1 MKFKKIISV
10 LAVLSL
16 LFSSAGISCFA
27 SAKQKDSFYSIVKT
41 TEQVTEETTNTE
53 DTTQPTTEKETE
65 PTEPSDYTEPTTEP
79 VTDDLH
85 QYEDLRKELVKSLEQ
100 AKMFNKS
107 LYTEESYKA
116 LETEINNSQKIIDN
130 WQKLYAEGQ
139 KALSNL
145 QSAVNNL
152 LTYEKLLQGEIEKAE
167 KISPEWYT
175 ETSFKALSDA
185 IEKGKNALK
194 NGNITADIATP
205 IIDEIQRAENN
216 LYNIIDYLKFA
227 IAEAKLK
234 YKFEY
239 EESSLEQFKAEI
251 ERIEKSIT
259 DDITS
264 EDVKKLLEDVSKS
277 YSLLKPVIGDTNVD
291 GEITIDDATALQRY
305 ISKLDLKIELGVSDV
320 NYDNKITVR
329 DVTNI
334 QKYVAKLIDE
344 FGKDIHIPDYTTEW
358 NLVLVNYKYPIK
370 EGYVPSMR
378 VVDGRSIFTFDTRAA
393 DALEKML
400 DDCRAE
406 GLDPLICSAYRTQ
419 ELQEKLFSNKVSYYT
434 NQGYSYDK
442 AVELA
447 KTSVAYPGTSEHQL
461 GLAADIVSL
470 HYQILD
476 EGQLKTAE
484 QQWLMK
490 NCWKYGFILRYP
502 TGKQDIT
509 GVIFE
514 PWHYRYVGVE
524 AAKEIMEKGITLEEY
539 LGLV

>member
-16 LFSSAGISCFA
+16 LFSSSGVFGLAVE
-27 SAKQKDSFYSIVKT
+27 KQKGGAYGIVKT
-41 TEQVTEETTNTE
+41 TEEPEKEEG
-53 DTTQPTTEKETE
+53 TQPTTETQIE
-65 PTEPSDYTEPTTEP
+65 PTEETEQTEPATEP
-79 VTDDLH
+79 VTEDLH
-85 QYEDLRKELVKSLEQ
+85 QFEAIRQELAKTLEQ
-100 AKMFNKS
+100 AKNCNKI
-107 LYTEESYKA
+107 LYTVESYKI
-116 LETEINNSQKIIDN
+116 LEEEIINSQRILDN
-130 WQKLYAEGQ
+130 WQELYADGQ
-139 KALSNL
+139 TALNNL
-145 QSAVNNL
+145 QNAVNNL
-152 LTYEKLLQGEIEKAE
+152 MTYEKLLQTEIERAE

-175 ETSFKALSDA
+175 EHSFQALSDA
-185 IEKGKNALK
+185 VERGKEAVR
-194 NGNITADIATP
+194 NGNVTADNANP
-205 IIDEIQRAENN
+205 IIDSIQKAEKN

-227 IAEAKLK
+227 ISEAKLK
-234 YKFEY
+234 FKLEY
-239 EESSLEQFKAEI
+239 EKTSFEQFKAEI

-259 DDITS
+259 NNITS
-264 EDVKKLLEDVSKS
+264 DEVKKLTEDVAKS

-305 ISKLDLKIELGVSDV
+305 ISKLDLKVELAVSDV
-320 NYDNKITVR
+320 NYDDKITVR

-334 QKYVAKLIDE
+334 QKYVAGLIDE
-344 FGKDIHIPDYTTEW
+344 FGKDIHIPDYNTEW

-370 EGYVPSMR
+370 EGYVPNMR

-406 GLDPLICSAYRTQ
+406 GLDPLICSAYRNQ
-419 ELQEKLFSNKVSYYT
+419 ELQETLFSNKVSYYT
-434 NQGYSYDK
+434 NQGYSYEK

-476 EGQLKTAE
+476 EGQLKTEE

-524 AAKEIMEKGITLEEY
+524 AAKEITEKGITLEEY